1 MKWTSEDTSMYL
13 QSKEYVDTAIIPL
26 VQIGFGNNVK
36 SLAEEGEY
44 TALIT
49 EDLER
54 QLKGRVFL
62 FPACTYISGQMTD
75 GVKTIQQWYH
85 EVKDNFKHIFF
96 ITSDD
101 LWRNVEELHKDMVIY
116 LPAIPL
122 EHMDESLKRKMIED
136 QVSQILNIFLQS
148 WKAS

>member
-1 MKWTSEDTSMYL
+1 MKWTSEDTTMYL

-26 VQIGFGNNVK
+26 VQIGFGDNVK
-36 SLAEEGEY
+36 SLAAEGEY

-62 FPACTYISGQMTD
+62 FPACTYISGQMT
-75 GVKTIQQWYH
+75 GGEKKIQQWYH
-85 EVKDNFKHIFF
+85 ELKGNFKHIFF
-96 ITSDD
+96 ITCDE
-101 LWRNVEELHKDMVIY
+101 LWQNTEELHKGTVIY
-116 LPAIPL
+116 LTVIPL
-122 EHMDESLKRKMIED
+122 EHMDEALKRKMIED